1 MNNSIK
7 KLEEQI
13 AFLQYEVSQ
22 ISDELYSQ
30 QQEALVLKKKISNFE
45 KKINELENIDES
57 TILMNDKKPPHY

>member
-13 AFLQYEVSQ
+13 AFLQYEISQ

-57 TILMNDKKPPHY
+57 TIVMIDKKPPHY

>member
-1 MNNSIK
+1 MDNSIK

-22 ISDELYSQ
+22 ISDELHSQ
-30 QQEALVLKKKISNFE
+30 QQEVLVLK

-57 TILMNDKKPPHY
+57 TILMKDKKPPHY

>member
-1 MNNSIK
+1 MDNLIK